1 MEADLSYFS
10 VSRLQ
15 LAAKF
20 PGPLAGL
27 MRLFRNRPAAVAEF
41 DDYSTHNGLP
51 KFSDDAFRMTAD
63 LAFECAKIVVHLE

>member
-15 LAAKF
+15 LAEF

-27 MRLFRNRPAAVAEF
+27 MRLFRNRPAAVAES
-41 DDYSTHNGLP
+41 DDYSTQQGLP